1 MSVPGT
7 CATEILTEHLG
18 YPPIAVIDDIINAVN
33 GVMYKCT
40 QAVETYL
47 IQKQTQQ
54 RTDKGPDTVMAN
66 PSTDKPGENEV
77 EVGTAKLETL
87 LENSVDKNF
96 DKFELYALR
105 NILTIPNDLSDEGWI
120 RLKHYEGV
128 NLDRK
133 ADVRCVELDLK
144 INSLYKEITLQL
156 FVKKQLIIQIKRA
169 KKIIKL
175 LTLYKN
181 SMSFLSERPEGSTLS
196 PETVKL
202 LESLAPLDQTLY
214 YLVSQT
220 TELFHSVEALQAIF
234 SKPVEEGGILGL
246 DTDNNE
252 RDKYLGVEA
261 MKLLRILGL
270 ADNKPKM
277 ERLLESLNNVD
288 LENADIKEQ
297 LRTKFGI

>member
-1 MSVPGT
+1 MSAPGT

-47 IQKQTQQ
+47 IQKQKHGTM
-54 RTDKGPDTVMAN
+54 DKDPDTVVAN
-66 PSTDKPGENEV
+66 SSTVKPEENEV

-128 NLDRK
+128 DLNKK
-133 ADVRCVELDLK
+133 ADVKSVELDLK
-144 INSLYKEITLQL
+144 INALYKEITVQL
-156 FVKKQLIIQIKRA
+156 FVKKQLLIQMKRA
-169 KKIIKL
+169 KKIVKL

-181 SMSFLSERPEGSTLS
+181 SVSFLSERPEGSTL
-196 PETVKL
+196 PAETVKL
-202 LESLAPLDQTLY
+202 LESLAPLDQTFY

-220 TELFHSVEALQAIF
+220 TELFHSVEALQSVF

-252 RDKYLGVEA
+252 RDKYLSVEA
-261 MKLLRILGL
+261 TKLLRILGL
-270 ADNKPKM
+270 ADNKSKM
-277 ERLLESLNNVD
+277 ERLLGNLHNVD
-288 LENADIKEQ
+288 FENAEVKEQ
-297 LRTKFGI
+297 LKTRFGI